1 MQVWSLEIPV
11 GTFAIDIASLCVL
24 LIFGTILRR
33 YIPLFQRYLL
43 PNNII
48 GGFIGLFLVHI
59 LVEMYP
65 TPYFMGVSDRMG
77 AYVYHLLALTM
88 IAVGLTQKRTSVGR
102 EPILMGMTFVMIY
115 LVQALIGMGV
125 TFALIY
131 TIMPDLFAGFGML
144 MPLGFGM
151 GPGISYSI
159 ANNWEQFGFVDGGVT
174 GLSIAVA
181 GLLAVYIPGIILVRK
196 HIAAGKASN
205 LKDNSSVTDEIK
217 RGILKKENRPAAGYL
232 TTATEAIDS
241 SSFHMAI
248 IGLTYALTYL
258 AARGIELLLI
268 SAGAEN
274 EVSTLWSFHF
284 IIGTVLALIVRFIID
299 RAGIGHLIDE
309 GSMTRSANLFVD
321 FMITTSIVAISF
333 SVVYN
338 YLIPIILCS
347 ILVPVTTYII
357 VKKVSYSFFKTHTYE
372 YFVAI
377 AADVIG
383 TIQSS
388 LILLRILD
396 PKFKTTISIE
406 IVYASGVALIAGFPL
421 LVLIN
426 APINFFKDDIITGF
440 WYVTVAMLMYLV
452 MILLA
457 IRFYMKNGDSRGES
471 SSD

>member
-33 YIPLFQRYLL
+33 YVPLFQQYLL

-48 GGFIGLFLVHI
+48 GGFLGLLLVHV
-59 LVEMYP
+59 LVQIYP
-65 TPYFMGVSDRMG
+65 TPYFQGVSDRMG

-88 IAVGLTQKRTSVGR
+88 IAVGLTQKRTNIGR
-102 EPILMGMTFVMIY
+102 EPVMMGLMFVMIY
-115 LVQALIGMGV
+115 LIQACIGMFV
-125 TFALIY
+125 TFVLIY

-151 GPGISYSI
+151 GPGISFSI

-174 GLSIAVA
+174 GLTIAVA
-181 GLLAVYIPGIILVRK
+181 GLMAVYIPGIMLVRK
-196 HIAAGKASN
+196 HIESGKPTN
-205 LKDNSSVTDEIK
+205 LRDSSAITGEIK
-217 RGILKKENRPAAGYL
+217 SGILKRENRPVAGYL

-248 IGLTYALTYL
+248 IGLTYALTFL
-258 AARGIELLLI
+258 VARGIELILI
-268 SAGAEN
+268 SVGAAS

-284 IIGTVLALIVRFIID
+284 IIGTVLALIVRFIVD

-333 SVVYN
+333 SVVYS

-347 ILVPVTTYII
+347 ILVPVTTYFI
-357 VKKVSYSFFKTHTYE
+357 VKKVSYACFKTNTYE

-396 PKFKTTISIE
+396 PKFKTNISID

-426 APINFFKDDIITGF
+426 APVNFFKDDILTGF
-440 WYVTVAMLMYLV
+440 WYVTVAMLLYLI

-457 IRFYMKNGDSRGES
+457 IKYYMNNGSQSNSG
-471 SSD
+471 

>member
-33 YIPLFQRYLL
+33 HVPLFQRYLI

-48 GGFIGLFLVHI
+48 GGFLGLLIVHVLVQI
-59 LVEMYP
+59 YP
-65 TPYFMGVSDRMG
+65 TPYFQGVSDRMG

-88 IAVGLTQKRTSVGR
+88 IAVGLTQKRTNVGR
-102 EPILMGMTFVMIY
+102 EPVMMGLMFVMIY
-115 LVQALIGMGV
+115 LIQACIGMFV

-151 GPGISYSI
+151 GPGISFSI
-159 ANNWEQFGFVDGGVT
+159 ANNWEQYGFVDGGVT
-174 GLSIAVA
+174 GLTIAVA
-181 GLLAVYIPGIILVRK
+181 GLLAVYIPGIMLVRK
-196 HIAAGKASN
+196 HIEHGEPTN
-205 LKDNSSVTDEIK
+205 LRDNSAITDEIK
-217 RGILKKENRPAAGYL
+217 SGILKKENRPVAGYL

-248 IGLTYALTYL
+248 IGLTYALTFL
-258 AARGIELLLI
+258 VARGIELLLI
-268 SAGAEN
+268 SVGAAG

-284 IIGTVLALIVRFIID
+284 IIGTLLALIVRFVID
-299 RAGIGHLIDE
+299 RADIGHLIDE

-333 SVVYN
+333 SVVYS
-338 YLIPIILCS
+338 YLIPIIICS
-347 ILVPVTTYII
+347 VLIPVVTYFI
-357 VKKVSYSFFKTHTYE
+357 VKKVSYACFKTNTYE

-388 LILLRILD
+388 LILLRLLD
-396 PKFKTTISIE
+396 PKFKTNISID

-426 APINFFKDDIITGF
+426 APVNFFRDDILTGF
-440 WYVTVAMLMYLV
+440 WYVTIAMLLYLL

-457 IRFYMKNGDSRGES
+457 IRYYMKNGGPGSTG
-471 SSD
+471 